1 MYILYIM
8 ILVPISLGELI
19 DKITILKIKLL
30 KIKDECKL
38 KNVINEYEQLSEIL
52 KKNNFTEENQLF
64 IDLYNLNL
72 EFWEYHDWQRERWRN
87 LEGKSNLLDI
97 ELYNKNREE
106 HILNDRRAE
115 IKKKINTEYNS
126 LIVEEKQFISYQ
138 I

>member
-1 MYILYIM
+1 M

-30 KIKDECKL
+30 KIKDESKL

-52 KKNNFTEENQLF
+52 KKNNFTEDNQLF

-72 EFWEYHDWQRERWRN
+72 EFWEYHDWQREKWRN
-87 LEGKSNLLDI
+87 LETKSNLLDL

-115 IKKKINTEYNS
+115 IKKK
-126 LIVEEKQFISYQ
+126 
-138 I
+138 